1 MSEGSVE
8 SGKVGREVGPWET
21 HLCLL
26 TCASHSYS
34 YSPTDRFWLEQTVN
48 SFGSLEFSQEG
59 TLQGLGSSLEKAMA
73 PYSSTLD
80 WKIPWMEE
88 PGRLQS
94 MGSLRIGHD

>member
-73 PYSSTLD
+73 PHSSTLA
-80 WKIPWMEE
+80 WKIPRMEE
-88 PGRLQS
+88 SGGLQS
-94 MGSLRIGHD
+94 M